1 MCLLYF
7 TNLRLIAA
15 IQGMSKQNPE
25 KTMYIHGQTECEF
38 AFAWTKGEI
47 WDII

>member
-1 MCLLYF
+1 MCLSYF

-25 KTMYIHGQTECEF
+25 KTMYIHGQTSNVSLLLRGQKE
-38 AFAWTKGEI
+38 KYGI
-47 WDII
+47 